1 MSKKNFPEHTLALGP
16 KALEMVMRD
25 VLGGMEEL
33 SLMKNHKTAGGV
45 FQVISI
51 DPLEEEKLSQDTTE
65 RLATPPSTNQSMKAS
80 IIQINKFRTQ
90 TNKKE

>member
-33 SLMKNHKTAGGV
+33 TLMKNHETAGSV

-51 DPLEEEKLSQDTTE
+51 DPLEEEKLYQGTTE
-65 RLATPPSTNQSMKAS
+65 QLATPPSTNQSMKAS